1 MPSFT
6 FSVRDAN
13 GRSQTGTLPASHTAD
28 LVRQLRSRGW
38 VVLEVRAAGRTG
50 LGAGTKLAWL
60 SPAQWWPATS
70 LDVEVGL
77 QQLAAMVRSGLD
89 LLSALRTVAEQSRR
103 PAMARVWQR
112 VAEGIIEGA
121 SLAEALGAEGR
132 RFSPLVM
139 ELVRM
144 GEASGRLDIV
154 LSRAAEHLEKARAT
168 RGAVMTALMYPV
180 IVLVASLGVTL
191 FMLTSVIPK
200 LERFISRGGRR
211 LPALTQAL
219 IDCTAWLHTHGP
231 MLLLMLATAAAATC
245 LAYRTIRGRLALD
258 GVALRTPVVGG
269 LLRLSGTAA
278 LARGLGLL
286 LESSITLLDA
296 LEVAR
301 SLVPN
306 RAMRRRVE
314 ASRQAVLEGHSFAEA
329 LRRGREFLPMLSQMA
344 AIGETTGRLDLV
356 LNETASFHEK
366 QLGATIRRMS
376 AWIEPVVIIIVG
388 SIVGFVYLA
397 FFLALFSAGG
407 AAR

>member
-6 FSVRDAN
+6 FVARDAN
-13 GRSQTGTLPASHTAD
+13 GRSQTGTQAASHTAD

-38 VVLEVRAAGRTG
+38 VVLEVRETGRSA
-50 LGAGTKLAWL
+50 LGAGSTLARL
-60 SPAQWWPATS
+60 SPAQWLPATS

-112 VAEGIIEGA
+112 VAERIIEGA
-121 SLAEALGAEGR
+121 SLAEALAAERR
-132 RFSPLVM
+132 RFSPLVI

-154 LSRAAEHLEKARAT
+154 LSRASEHLERARVT
-168 RGAVMTALMYPV
+168 RSAVLTAMMYPV
-180 IVLVASLGVTL
+180 IVLLASLGVTL
-191 FMLTSVIPK
+191 FMLVGVIPK
-200 LERFISRGGRR
+200 LERFITRGGHR
-211 LPALTQAL
+211 LPAMTQDL
-219 IDCTAWLHTHGP
+219 IDGTAWLHTHGP
-231 MLLLMLATAAAATC
+231 MLLLAVAVLLAAAWLTW
-245 LAYRTIRGRLALD
+245 RSVRGRQAMD

-278 LARGLGLL
+278 MARGLGLL
-286 LESSITLLDA
+286 LESSLTLLDA

-301 SLVPN
+301 SLVSN

-329 LRRGREFLPMLSQMA
+329 LRRGREFLPMLSQMV

-356 LNETASFHEK
+356 LNETAAFHEK
-366 QLGATIRRMS
+366 QLAATIRRLS